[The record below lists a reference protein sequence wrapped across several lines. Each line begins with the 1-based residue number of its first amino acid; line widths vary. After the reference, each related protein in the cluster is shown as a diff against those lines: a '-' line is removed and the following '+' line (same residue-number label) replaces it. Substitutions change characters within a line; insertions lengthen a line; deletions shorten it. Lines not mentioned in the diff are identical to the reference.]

1 MVKEENAIIAAKG
14 KSLLESVPEKM
25 RPRVVAAE
33 VNGKIVDLS
42 TVTNDR
48 PVRFKPV
55 YIDSPH
61 GLEILRHSAAHL
73 LAQAVTELYPS
84 ARPNAGPPT
93 EDGFYYDIQMDP
105 ISSDELAA
113 IEKRMLEIVKKD
125 LPIERLVLP
134 RKELEEL
141 FSSNIFKLDKI
152 RSKVAEEGS
161 STAYRQGEFTDFC
174 TGPHVPST
182 GYIRALKL
190 LSTASTHYLGDE
202 NREKMVRIYGTAFP
216 DEKSLK
222 NYLNM
227 REEALKRDHRKIGQE
242 MDLFVFNSE
251 RGPGFPFYTPNG
263 QIIRNE
269 LMSFMRKINEKYGW
283 VEVWTPHI
291 YKDTI
296 WKQSGH
302 YAKYKANMYTFTLPD
317 GDSYGVKPMNCP
329 GHITIFERNLYS
341 YRDLPVRYFEAG
353 TVYRYEKSGEVGGLT
368 RPRAFTIDD
377 GHGFMR
383 IDQIVEEIEKVL
395 AMVKEVFQTVF
406 SNPVITYDLSVIDKE
421 NYQNYLISYVCR
433 ECGTVTDM
441 RKAASDSDLVC
452 PNCGSKSLDPDFSR
466 WDQATEALREAL
478 KRNGISYQEFPGE
491 AAFYGPKI
499 DVHVKDA
506 IGRNWQLSTIQID
519 FFMPGNFGLN
529 YVNSSGKKETPVMLH
544 RAIYGSYER
553 FMVIL
558 LESYAGKLPTWLAP
572 LQCYIVPVTEEFSD
586 YAYTVRDKLQA
597 RGIRTQVDN
606 SSETLSKKVR
616 SIRPKRPAYV
626 VVVGKNEVDGK
637 TVSVRN
643 RADKQKE
650 FNLDEFVDLIGE
662 EISEKKISQIF

>member
-1 MVKEENAIIAAKG
+1 MTKDENIFVAAKG
-14 KSLLESVPEKM
+14 ESLLDSIPERI
-25 RPRVVAAE
+25 RPMVVAAE
-33 VNGKIVDLS
+33 VDGKLLDLS
-42 TVTNDR
+42 TVATDKEIRFR
-48 PVRFKPV
+48 PVF
-55 YIDSPH
+55 IDSPR
-61 GLEILRHSAAHL
+61 GLEVLRHSAAHL
-73 LAQAVTELYPS
+73 LAQAVTELYLD
-84 ARPNAGPPT
+84 AKPNAGPPT
-93 EDGFYYDIQMDP
+93 DDGFYYDIQMDP
-105 ISSDELAA
+105 ISSEELSA
-113 IEKRMLEIVKKD
+113 IEKRMHELVKKNI
-125 LPIERLVLP
+125 PIERMVMSRL
-134 RKELEEL
+134 ELEDL
-141 FSSNIFKLDKI
+141 FSHNIFKLDKI
-152 RSKVAEEGS
+152 RSKIPNDGS
-161 STAYRQGEFTDFC
+161 STVYRQGEFIDFC

-182 GYIRALKL
+182 GYIRAFKL
-190 LSTASTHYLGDE
+190 LSTASTHYMGDE

-216 DEKSLK
+216 DEKSLS

-269 LMSFMRKINEKYGW
+269 LISFMRRINEKYGW
-283 VEVWTPHI
+283 VEVWTPHL

-377 GHGFMR
+377 GHAFMR

-406 SNPVITYDLSVIDKE
+406 SNPVITYDLSVIDKD

-433 ECGTVTDM
+433 NCGTITDL
-441 RKAASDSDLVC
+441 RKAASDQDLVC

-466 WDQATEALREAL
+466 WDQATDALRDAL
-478 KRNGISYQEFPGE
+478 KKNEITYQEFPGE

-499 DVHVKDA
+499 DIHVKDA
-506 IGRNWQLSTIQID
+506 IGRNWQLSTIQLD
-519 FFMPGNFGLN
+519 FFMPANFGLTFI
-529 YVNSSGKKETPVMLH
+529 NSAGKKETPVMLH
-544 RAIYGSYER
+544 RAVYGSYER

-572 LQCYIVPVTEEFSD
+572 LQCYIIPVTDEFSD
-586 YAYTVRDKLQA
+586 YAYAVRDKLQA
-597 RGIRTQVDN
+597 IGVRSQVDN

-626 VVVGKNEVDGK
+626 VVVGKNEVEK
-637 TVSVRN
+637 HTVSARN
-643 RADKQKE
+643 RADRQKE
-650 FNLDEFVDLIGE
+650 FDLDEFLGLVKA
-662 EISEKKISQIF
+662 EISERRISQIF